1 MTTDNTNN
9 GDQTMTT
16 NYYHTDNTLNN
27 WTRACEI
34 AIEEQAVEGQFNYDS
49 EALFTLDDADATFT
63 VLTGN
68 LSPDNLQDWLI
79 NDDEA
84 MDLFMQAVRHPKNA
98 EHYMT
103 RLRHVM
109 GTKFLYDN
117 RAEIEERHHM
127 LKKQYAADAYW
138 DARMDA
144 MRDEMSEDL

>member
-1 MTTDNTNN
+1 MPNN
-9 GDQTMTT
+9 T

-34 AIEEQAVEGQFNYDS
+34 AIEEQATEGQFNYDS
-49 EALFTLDDADATFT
+49 EAQFTLDDADATFT

-68 LSPDNLQDWLI
+68 LSPDNLQDWLV

-103 RLRHVM
+103 RLRHTL

-127 LKKQYAADAYW
+127 LKQQYASDAYW
-138 DARMDA
+138 DAKADA
-144 MRDEMSEDL
+144 IRDEMSEDL